1 MNAGDFWALLPQD
14 GAFYA
19 VAIPAALMLGLAK
32 SGFGSG
38 FGSLATPLLAL
49 VMPVPQ
55 AAALMLP
62 LLAAADLVGIT
73 SLWREADRS
82 LLRKL
87 LPAALVGVLVGWLSF
102 GLLSRGSVAG
112 IVGGLTL
119 LFLAQQVFFPPRADV
134 PVAGKLAGGLLGMAS
149 GYTSFVAHAG
159 GPPTIA
165 YLLPL
170 RLPPMTYTATIAV
183 LFASINL
190 TKWPLY
196 ASLGL
201 LDLRGLS
208 TSLAL
213 MPVAMLGVWAGLK
226 LARRMPPSRFYGW
239 ARAGML
245 ATGIKLLY
253 DAWAGH

>member
-1 MNAGDFWALLPQD
+1 MGVDFWALLPSD
-14 GAFYA
+14 GAFYGVA
-19 VAIPAALMLGLAK
+19 VPAALLLGLAK

-62 LLAAADLVGIT
+62 LLAAADVVGLS

-82 LLRKL
+82 LLWKL
-87 LPAALVGVLVGWLSF
+87 LPASLVGIGVGWLSF
-102 GLLSRGSVAG
+102 GLLDRGTVAG

-119 LFLAQQVFFPPRADV
+119 VFLAQQVFFPPRADT
-134 PVAGKLAGGLLGMAS
+134 PVAGALAGGVLGMAS

-159 GPPTIA
+159 GPPAIA

-170 RLPPMTYTATIAV
+170 RLPPMTYTATMAV
-183 LFASINL
+183 LFAAINL

-196 ASLGL
+196 GSLGL
-201 LDLRGLS
+201 LDLRGLA
-208 TSLAL
+208 TSLSL
-213 MPVAMLGVWAGLK
+213 MPVAMLGVWTGLK
-226 LARRMPPSRFYGW
+226 LARRMSPTRFYGL
-239 ARAGML
+239 ARLGML
-245 ATGIKLLY
+245 ATGLKLLY
-253 DAWAGH
+253 DAWAGR